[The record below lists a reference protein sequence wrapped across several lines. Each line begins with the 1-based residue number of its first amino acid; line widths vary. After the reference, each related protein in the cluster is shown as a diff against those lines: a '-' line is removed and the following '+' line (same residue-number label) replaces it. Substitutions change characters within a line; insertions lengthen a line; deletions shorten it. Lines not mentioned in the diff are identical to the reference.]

1 MNKLFKQS
9 CLSLFLLLAA
19 GACTSSGKYDYE
31 TVPND
36 PLKAHIYTLDNG
48 LKVYLTVN
56 KETPRI
62 QTYIAVRVGGKND
75 PAETTGLAHYFEHL
89 MFKGTRQFGT
99 QNYEAEEPLLDE
111 IERQFEIYR
120 KTKDEA
126 ERKAIYRVI
135 DSLSYEASKYAIP
148 NEYDKLMTA
157 IGSTGTNAY
166 TWYDQ
171 TVYQEDIPS
180 NQVENW
186 AKIQADRFGNNVIRG
201 FHTELETVYE
211 EKNMSLT
218 RDMSKVQ
225 EAIFSSLFPKHPY
238 GTQTVLGTQDD
249 LKNPSITNIKNYY
262 KQWYVPNNMAICMS
276 GDLDPEAT
284 IAIIDKYF
292 GEMKPNPELP
302 VLNLPKEESINE
314 PVVRE
319 VMGPDAEMVSLAW
332 RFPGVS
338 DKEYETMQVISR
350 VLYNG
355 KAGLIDLD
363 LNQQQ
368 KVLTGYGYLMGLSDY
383 SALILGGRPKQGQT
397 LEEVRDLMLKEIEKL
412 RMGDFDEKMLEANIN
427 NLKLYELQR
436 MENNDGRADMFVRSF
451 INGTSWSDEV
461 TALDRMAKLTKTDIV
476 DFAGKYLKDTN
487 YAVVYKKQGK
497 DPNEKK
503 MSKPEI
509 TPIVANRDTA
519 SAFLKEI
526 QESKAKPIEPVFLDF
541 EKDMSRL
548 KAKSDIQVLY
558 KQNTVNDLFRLIY
571 VFDMGNNHDKA
582 LGTAF
587 DYLEYLGTSEL
598 TAEQVKSEFYR
609 LACNFSVMPGNE
621 RTYVML
627 SGLNENMP
635 AAMKL
640 FEALLAD
647 AQVNKEAYTNLA
659 ADILKARTDAKL
671 NQRQNF
677 TRLMNYAQYGP
688 QSPSTHML
696 SKEELEKMDPQEL
709 VDRIHRQN
717 SYKHRILYY
726 GPSSKKDLLSTIDQY
741 HRVPETLL
749 DIPQGNEFPYLAT
762 PETKILIAPY
772 EAKQIYM
779 AQVSNMEKK
788 FEPEFEPS
796 RELYNEYFGGGMNSI
811 VFQEMRETRSLAYSA
826 WAWLNQPRYLKY
838 PYTIYTQIA
847 TQNDKMMDAIRTFNE
862 IMNQMPESETA
873 FKLAKDGLI
882 NRLRTDR
889 IIKMDIIWSYIHAQ
903 DLGMDKDS
911 RIKLYN
917 DVQKMTLKDVV
928 EFQKQWVKGRNYVY
942 CILGDKKE
950 LDMEKLKEV
959 GPVEEL
965 TQEQIFGY

>member
-36 PLKAHIYTLDNG
+36 PLKARIYTLDNG

-319 VMGPDAEMVSLAW
+319 VM
-332 RFPGVS
+332 
-338 DKEYETMQVISR
+338 
-350 VLYNG
+350 
-355 KAGLIDLD
+355 
-363 LNQQQ
+363 
-368 KVLTGYGYLMGLSDY
+368 
-383 SALILGGRPKQGQT
+383 
-397 LEEVRDLMLKEIEKL
+397 
-412 RMGDFDEKMLEANIN
+412 
-427 NLKLYELQR
+427 
-436 MENNDGRADMFVRSF
+436 
-451 INGTSWSDEV
+451 
-461 TALDRMAKLTKTDIV
+461 DRMPSWWRWHGD
-476 DFAGKYLKDTN
+476 
-487 YAVVYKKQGK
+487 
-497 DPNEKK
+497 
-503 MSKPEI
+503 
-509 TPIVANRDTA
+509 
-519 SAFLKEI
+519 
-526 QESKAKPIEPVFLDF
+526 
-541 EKDMSRL
+541 
-548 KAKSDIQVLY
+548 
-558 KQNTVNDLFRLIY
+558 
-571 VFDMGNNHDKA
+571 
-582 LGTAF
+582 
-587 DYLEYLGTSEL
+587 
-598 TAEQVKSEFYR
+598 
-609 LACNFSVMPGNE
+609 
-621 RTYVML
+621 
-627 SGLNENMP
+627 
-635 AAMKL
+635 
-640 FEALLAD
+640 
-647 AQVNKEAYTNLA
+647 
-659 ADILKARTDAKL
+659 
-671 NQRQNF
+671 
-677 TRLMNYAQYGP
+677 
-688 QSPSTHML
+688 SPSF
-696 SKEELEKMDPQEL
+696 
-709 VDRIHRQN
+709 R
-717 SYKHRILYY
+717 
-726 GPSSKKDLLSTIDQY
+726 
-741 HRVPETLL
+741 
-749 DIPQGNEFPYLAT
+749 
-762 PETKILIAPY
+762 
-772 EAKQIYM
+772 
-779 AQVSNMEKK
+779 
-788 FEPEFEPS
+788 
-796 RELYNEYFGGGMNSI
+796 
-811 VFQEMRETRSLAYSA
+811 
-826 WAWLNQPRYLKY
+826 
-838 PYTIYTQIA
+838 
-847 TQNDKMMDAIRTFNE
+847 
-862 IMNQMPESETA
+862 
-873 FKLAKDGLI
+873 
-882 NRLRTDR
+882 
-889 IIKMDIIWSYIHAQ
+889 
-903 DLGMDKDS
+903 
-911 RIKLYN
+911 
-917 DVQKMTLKDVV
+917 
-928 EFQKQWVKGRNYVY
+928 
-942 CILGDKKE
+942 
-950 LDMEKLKEV
+950 
-959 GPVEEL
+959 
-965 TQEQIFGY
+965 